1 MRTGYPRKIGSQP
14 SRMIE
19 KTTRRVCCSGLNFF
33 PYMDLTLVRLTPACV
48 GGIYRAATEA
58 MVAVRYSVQWK
69 YEKSP
74 EQREKERK

>member
-1 MRTGYPRKIGSQP
+1 
-14 SRMIE
+14 
-19 KTTRRVCCSGLNFF
+19 
-33 PYMDLTLVRLTPACV
+33 MDLTLVRLAPACV

-58 MVAVRYSVQWK
+58 MVAVRYYVQWK